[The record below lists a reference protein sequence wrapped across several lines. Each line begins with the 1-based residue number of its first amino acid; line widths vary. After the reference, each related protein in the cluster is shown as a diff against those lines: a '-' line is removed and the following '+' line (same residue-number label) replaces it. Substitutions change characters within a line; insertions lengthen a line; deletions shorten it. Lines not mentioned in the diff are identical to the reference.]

1 VTVNPDPTAPTV
13 TAPAGVTVTQT
24 LCQ

>member
-1 VTVNPDPTAPTV
+1 VTVKDAVAPTV
-13 TAPAGVTVTQT
+13 TAPPAATVTQT